1 MHELVTVLEE
11 FGYTWFSLD
20 RAYEGLT
27 YRPDGVVHVV
37 VDSSVIFVEV
47 DERGHDPL
55 HPSYTPLKEQTRLGD
70 LAMVDNLFLLMV
82 VYLLTMVPVMSSF

>member
-20 RAYEGLT
+20 RAYEGVK

-37 VDSSVIFVEV
+37 VESSVIFVEV
-47 DERGHDPL
+47 DEEEDMIL
-55 HPSYTPLKEQTRLGD
+55 
-70 LAMVDNLFLLMV
+70 
-82 VYLLTMVPVMSSF
+82 